1 VPLTSIWV
9 MPWAVAAVFLMPF
22 GLEALALVP
31 MGWGIDGIMLIADT
45 VAGWPGA
52 AQPMPGMPMAG
63 LIMVVLG
70 GLWFCLWRR
79 RWRWMGVPV
88 ILLGLLSTLLVRQ
101 PDILVSEDGDLMAI
115 RYSGGAYLFSS
126 LTRSKFEREIWLR
139 RAGLENGAAWP
150 AEGYS
155 SDRSLACDS
164 LGCIHRIHGLTVALA
179 LKPAALPEDCSRADI
194 VISVDSIRGACAAH
208 LRIDWRDRRRN
219 GAYALWV
226 DEDGAVEIMAVDDL
240 RGRRPWVAGT
250 DPLSAPDDPPALK
263 IERVQR

>member
-1 VPLTSIWV
+1 
-9 MPWAVAAVFLMPF
+9 MPCAVAAVFLMPF

-63 LIMVVLG
+63 LITVVIG
-70 GLWFCLWRR
+70 GLWLCLWRR

-88 ILLGLLSTLLVRQ
+88 MLLGLLSTLLVRQ

-115 RYSGGAYLFSS
+115 RDGSGGYLFSS

-155 SDRSLACDS
+155 PDGKLACDS
-164 LGCIHRIHGLTVALA
+164 QGCIHRIHGLTVALT
-179 LKPAALPEDCSRADI
+179 LEPAALPEDCRRADI
-194 VISVDSIRGACAAH
+194 VISVDSIRGIA
-208 LRIDWRDRRRN
+208 
-219 GAYALWV
+219 
-226 DEDGAVEIMAVDDL
+226 
-240 RGRRPWVAGT
+240 
-250 DPLSAPDDPPALK
+250 
-263 IERVQR
+263 QRH